1 MALTG
6 RIAVV
11 CAPAA
16 AASHVPSRA
25 RAGACRVSR
34 PLAEARAARLVRC
47 PSRRQDARVAPRC
60 SRRLVHAAL
69 GTRVRGGRLY
79 CGGRPSLRRSLAQEA
94 GGADSQAKAVE
105 TSAERLR
112 QLEGRLQLR
121 RLYRKLLAVQAVL
134 ALVQAPHASEEAL
147 DPDVELLTVVTRI
160 EGAQQLAAGLQTA
173 LAQLRSFAG
182 ELFGD
187 DTVAADSALRA
198 RVEADFEALTKQAA
212 AWLASLP
219 HRSLEEAR
227 AAAEAG
233 IVRPD
238 ETGGLRLGVG
248 DQAGRVKAE
257 LELLREQPLEVLAD
271 VADYSRAVWARLNG
285 SLPARSAQPAALAG
299 LPLPP
304 PSRAAHESRLVQR
317 ALDVEAADGAL
328 IEAAR
333 TRETQLKR
341 RDALRPP
348 LAREI
353 RELDAAVRDA
363 RTVLAL
369 RTLQLECE
377 RIYAAL
383 EEEAMEVGDSAS
395 ARDAELAVIVAEFG
409 ALDATLA
416 RGAELVARGEVA
428 LLADDEL
435 DALVRDISDLKGRLG
450 LADDAGAG
458 KDLSLGLLLEKC
470 SRSVREAGGKVTDG
484 AEFLARGVRLL
495 GEDVSGSLAL
505 FSRTLSGST
514 LKPREVQ
521 SVRRTSRDLLT
532 FVPFIA
538 ILIAPITPVGHVM
551 VFSFLQRYFPGFFP
565 SQFTARRQ
573 EMFRKYEDL
582 RQQLA
587 VAEEAA
593 VAATESAALQ
603 RAAQVV
609 AALTRG
615 EGMPEET
622 PADVRDLLQRTSAV
636 AEALGDEIADE

>member
-1 MALTG
+1 M
-6 RIAVV
+6 
-11 CAPAA
+11 
-16 AASHVPSRA
+16 
-25 RAGACRVSR
+25 
-34 PLAEARAARLVRC
+34 
-47 PSRRQDARVAPRC
+47 
-60 SRRLVHAAL
+60 
-69 GTRVRGGRLY
+69 
-79 CGGRPSLRRSLAQEA
+79 
-94 GGADSQAKAVE
+94 
-105 TSAERLR
+105 LR
-112 QLEGRLQLR
+112 QVFEIEHLR
-121 RLYRKLLAVQAVL
+121 AC
-134 ALVQAPHASEEAL
+134 
-147 DPDVELLTVVTRI
+147 RI

-395 ARDAELAVIVAEFG
+395 ARIHA
-409 ALDATLA
+409 A
-416 RGAELVARGEVA
+416 R
-428 LLADDEL
+428 
-435 DALVRDISDLKGRLG
+435 
-450 LADDAGAG
+450 AGA
-458 KDLSLGLLLEKC
+458 SC
-470 SRSVREAGGKVTDG
+470 P
-484 AEFLARGVRLL
+484 AR
-495 GEDVSGSLAL
+495 
-505 FSRTLSGST
+505 
-514 LKPREVQ
+514 
-521 SVRRTSRDLLT
+521 
-532 FVPFIA
+532 
-538 ILIAPITPVGHVM
+538 M
-551 VFSFLQRYFPGFFP
+551 
-565 SQFTARRQ
+565 
-573 EMFRKYEDL
+573 
-582 RQQLA
+582 
-587 VAEEAA
+587 
-593 VAATESAALQ
+593 
-603 RAAQVV
+603 
-609 AALTRG
+609 
-615 EGMPEET
+615 
-622 PADVRDLLQRTSAV
+622 
-636 AEALGDEIADE
+636 